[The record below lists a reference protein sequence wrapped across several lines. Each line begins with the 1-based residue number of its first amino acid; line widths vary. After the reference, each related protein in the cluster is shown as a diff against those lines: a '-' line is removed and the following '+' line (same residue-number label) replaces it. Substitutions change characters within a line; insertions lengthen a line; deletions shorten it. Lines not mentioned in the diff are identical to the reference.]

1 MNYIQIIKKK
11 IISPP
16 NMAKKLLR
24 RNGLGGER
32 TVKEKV
38 LETEDYD
45 WHYIPN
51 VDRESRSWKR
61 FPMAG
66 SVRQGILRIEF
77 TVTLNNS
84 SSINGKDWLAI

>member
-45 WHYIPN
+45 
-51 VDRESRSWKR
+51 
-61 FPMAG
+61 
-66 SVRQGILRIEF
+66 
-77 TVTLNNS
+77 
-84 SSINGKDWLAI
+84 